1 MYSVYSYSKIPFDT
15 KSDVAIV
22 LGAGVRD
29 GTLSPVFKERV
40 NHANLI
46 QDGQVDYL
54 ILTSRVSEGEEVSD
68 SQAVSNYAQALGVDE
83 NKIHLEERSTLTYY
97 NIV

>member
-1 MYSVYSYSKIPFDT
+1 M
-15 KSDVAIV
+15 AIV
-22 LGAGVRD
+22 LGAGLKD
-29 GTLSPVFKERV
+29 GTLSPVFKER
-40 NHANLI
+40 HAVNLI

-68 SQAVSNYAQALGVDE
+68 SQAASNYAQALGVDE

-97 NIV
+97 NIVYAKGIIL